1 MRFFITYQ
9 VLRGTRYVNMVWGGL
24 LWKRSHPIDLIQLFA
39 FILKVKYSKG
49 FRGRGALRVCNGPVD
64 GVPVR
69 GMLRNQV
76 FYFGAKPPAS

>member
-1 MRFFITYQ
+1 MFDFLFSSCS
-9 VLRGTRYVNMVWGGL
+9 LRKDSRVSDA
-24 LWKRSHPIDLIQLFA
+24 KHPIKLIQLFA
-39 FILKVKYSKG
+39 FILKIKYSEG
-49 FRGRGALRVCNGPVD
+49 FRERGALRVCNGPVD

>member
-1 MRFFITYQ
+1 MLKLQTCVENAFFITYQ

-49 FRGRGALRVCNGPVD
+49 FRGRGALRVCNGPCDVI
-64 GVPVR
+64 VCKR
-69 GMLRNQV
+69 
-76 FYFGAKPPAS
+76 